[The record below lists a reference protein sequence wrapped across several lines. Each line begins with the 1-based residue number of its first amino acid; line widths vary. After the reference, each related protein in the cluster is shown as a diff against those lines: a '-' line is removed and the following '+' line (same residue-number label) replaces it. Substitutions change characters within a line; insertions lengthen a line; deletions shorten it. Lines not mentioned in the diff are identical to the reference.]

1 MIEIIWQYDPTSQEG
16 KPAPATANEACRLL
30 ESGNRDF
37 AELLAKHHEMQNARK
52 VIKIYPENLR
62 FSDSPGSALKQTPF
76 AAVLSCADARVPTEL
91 VFLRA
96 ANDIFAV
103 RVAGNVL
110 ASACLGSLDYA
121 VENLESVRLL
131 VVLGHTGCGAVTAA
145 VDAMQKHTNYIKVA
159 VNQPLRVII
168 DSLMAVVISAENA
181 LQKVYGPQATQEPGY
196 RSALIE
202 MAVSLNAALI
212 ASIIQKTYA
221 DLISKELQVVYGIYN
236 LHNRIV
242 GRPAGDSDLTNWE
255 SGLFSPPE
263 DEGGIAKLSDQ
274 LARSE
279 FTQILLAGK
288 GD

>member
-1 MIEIIWQYDPTSQEG
+1 
-16 KPAPATANEACRLL
+16 
-30 ESGNRDF
+30 
-37 AELLAKHHEMQNARK
+37 
-52 VIKIYPENLR
+52 
-62 FSDSPGSALKQTPF
+62 
-76 AAVLSCADARVPTEL
+76 
-91 VFLRA
+91 
-96 ANDIFAV
+96 
-103 RVAGNVL
+103 
-110 ASACLGSLDYA
+110 
-121 VENLESVRLL
+121 
-131 VVLGHTGCGAVTAA
+131 
-145 VDAMQKHTNYIKVA
+145 
-159 VNQPLRVII
+159 
-168 DSLMAVVISAENA
+168 
-181 LQKVYGPQATQEPGY
+181 
-196 RSALIE
+196 

>member
-196 RSALIE
+196 RSALI
-202 MAVSLNAALI
+202 